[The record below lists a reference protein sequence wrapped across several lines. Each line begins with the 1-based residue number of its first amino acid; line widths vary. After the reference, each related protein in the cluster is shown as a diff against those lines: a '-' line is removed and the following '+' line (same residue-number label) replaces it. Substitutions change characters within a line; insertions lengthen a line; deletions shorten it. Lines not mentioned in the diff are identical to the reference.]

1 MRVGLIIV
9 EKSTMMSLT
18 FLLEDVHMKK
28 LKPDSITGMTF
39 AEGCN
44 NHCHVYNGSI
54 FRGKEVR

>member
-1 MRVGLIIV
+1 
-9 EKSTMMSLT
+9 MMSLT